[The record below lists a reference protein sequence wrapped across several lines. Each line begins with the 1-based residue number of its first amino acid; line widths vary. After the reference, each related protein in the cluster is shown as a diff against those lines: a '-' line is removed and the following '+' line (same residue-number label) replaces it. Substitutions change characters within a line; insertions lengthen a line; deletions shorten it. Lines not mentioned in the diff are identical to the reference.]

1 MMNMRKA
8 IILLMLAPPFFKSI
22 YLKVM
27 MMLMVIMV
35 RSMTMGM
42 FSVLGG
48 MMFIILVMTMVTI
61 DIMIVRMKMSR
72 IWMV

>member
-1 MMNMRKA
+1 
-8 IILLMLAPPFFKSI
+8 
-22 YLKVM
+22 

-35 RSMTMGM
+35 RAMTMGM

-48 MMFIILVMTMVTI
+48 MMLIIVVMTMVTI